1 MVSKSE
7 VKFIRSL
14 ALGKFRNKH
23 KQFVAEG
30 LKIVEEM
37 VLTGGFKYKLFVS
50 VSQLGKL
57 SPNLGHVNFEVVS
70 DNEMKQMSQLTT
82 PPGVL
87 AVVDIPDYSFSLAE
101 MKTGLHVVLDGI
113 RDPGNL
119 GTIIRTA
126 EWFGIQHIF
135 ISPDTVDPF
144 HPKVV
149 QATMGSVF
157 RVQLH
162 ETELSSFLHQC
173 QNDGFKVYGAV
184 MDGANI
190 YQTTLKTIGAF
201 LVIGSESHG
210 ISDAIKTLIKH
221 PVSIPAYTSGA
232 VRTESL
238 NASVATAIL
247 LAEFRRLGA

>member
-7 VKFIRSL
+7 IKYIRSL
-14 ALGKFRNKH
+14 ALGKFRKKH
-23 KQFVAEG
+23 HQFVAEG

-50 VSQLGKL
+50 AGQLEKL
-57 SPNLGHVNFEVVS
+57 PPTLARLDFEVVS
-70 DNEMKQMSQLTT
+70 DSKMKQMSQLTT

-87 AVVDIPDYSFSLAE
+87 AIVDIPDYSFSLAE
-101 MKTGLHVVLDGI
+101 LKAGLHVVLDGI

-126 EWFGIQHIF
+126 EWFGVQHVF

-190 YQTTLKTIGAF
+190 YKTALKTDGTF

-210 ISDAIKTLIKH
+210 ISNALKTLIKN
-221 PVSIPAYTSGA
+221 PVTIPSYTSGA
-232 VRTESL
+232 IGTESL
-238 NASVATAIL
+238 NASVAAAIL

>member
-7 VKFIRSL
+7 IKFIRSL
-14 ALGKFRNKH
+14 ALGKFRKKYH
-23 KQFVAEG
+23 QFVAEG

-50 VSQLGKL
+50 AIQIEKL
-57 SPNLGHVNFEVVS
+57 PPALAGVGFEVVS

-87 AVVDIPDYSFSLAE
+87 AIVDIPDFSFNLSEL
-101 MKTGLHVVLDGI
+101 KSGLHVVLDGI

-119 GTIIRTA
+119 GAIIRTA
-126 EWFGIQHIF
+126 EWFGIQHVF
-135 ISPDTVDPF
+135 ISSDAVDPF

-162 ETELSSFLHQC
+162 ETELSSFLQKC
-173 QNDGFKVYGAV
+173 QNDGFNVYGAV

-190 YQTTLKTIGAF
+190 YQSALKADSTF
-201 LVIGSESHG
+201 LVVGSESHG
-210 ISDAIKTLIKH
+210 ISNSLKALIKH
-221 PVSIPAYTSGA
+221 PVTIPTYTSGA
-232 VRTESL
+232 IGTESL

-247 LAEFRRLGA
+247 LAEFRRLGT